1 MVRKQAE
8 SLPTGLRGL
17 KSSYIWLEATE
28 ETQGPAHSWRWT
40 PSTAERPRLVSA
52 QSIHSKHPRHRTSSS
67 EHPRTAA
74 APPSPH
80 ATTTA
85 KHIRTPRTAPTAA
98 GNAHKHTGNSARFHM
113 AQASHRA
120 SSRVPTKDPGF
131 NRGTQ
136 TRTPATTPPRDAQCT
151 RTSPPAGGQ
160 KSSAHGRSLSTWS
173 GGKERHRAFR
183 PDAMPPAA
191 RRGPMHTTRAL
202 EHGTRP
208 RANDLVR
215 TQRRPRSCGA

>member
-1 MVRKQAE
+1 MVRKQAGVAI
-8 SLPTGLRGL
+8 PTGLRGL
-17 KSSYIWLEATE
+17 KSSYIWLEVPE

-120 SSRVPTKDPGF
+120 SSRVPTKDPGL

-136 TRTPATTPPRDAQCT
+136 TRTPATTPPRDAHVH
-151 RTSPPAGGQ
+151 SDP
-160 KSSAHGRSLSTWS
+160 
-173 GGKERHRAFR
+173 
-183 PDAMPPAA
+183 
-191 RRGPMHTTRAL
+191 TTRRRSIVKRAWTQFKYMVRR
-202 EHGTRP
+202 EGT
-208 RANDLVR
+208 
-215 TQRRPRSCGA
+215 T